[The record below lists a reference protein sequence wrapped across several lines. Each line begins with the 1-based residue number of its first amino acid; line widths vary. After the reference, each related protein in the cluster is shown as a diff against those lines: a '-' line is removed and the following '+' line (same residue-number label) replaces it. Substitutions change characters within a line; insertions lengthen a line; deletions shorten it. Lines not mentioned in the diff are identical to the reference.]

1 MGWTPD
7 SDSET
12 PKTGLMAFSG
22 TKRLRAIPLPKTG
35 MEGIGFRQNG
45 PGAASATGA
54 LPSST
59 SGSMASAASN
69 MFSKLGSKAALQ
81 FVSAGAS
88 NEVINRAKT
97 EGGEFASLL
106 SRLNA
111 SASATPAATD
121 TEQDEED
128 RENQPVQ
135 ASEKAERKEQK
146 KKRKLEKEAKR
157 EAKRA
162 RREAGITAV
171 KTEDAQPVVLE
182 QEQIEVIQA
191 ALTEVAARPAI
202 HNPRNAYVRLS
213 IVYGHI
219 TKLTDSRRSRA
230 RNLASKRML
239 HANANALA
247 EILGIAPTPPSG
259 ASTPV
264 LASPYTAPLSLSS
277 SVAPSKEASPLPSTI
292 ISVASST
299 LTADNVG
306 EKKRSNAEKKA
317 TRKNSKFLPDE
328 VPAVSA
334 TAAVTEK
341 PSKKSKKRRRDD
353 S

>member
-1 MGWTPD
+1 MGLGGRRERQRITDDPRNTKWINDESSPGQRLLRSMGWTPD

-111 SASATPAATD
+111 SASATSAATD

-135 ASEKAERKEQK
+135 ACEKAERKEQK

-162 RREAGITAV
+162 RKEAGIAAV
-171 KTEDAQPVVLE
+171 KPEDAQPDLK
-182 QEQIEVIQA
+182 QEQIEIIQA
-191 ALTEVAARPAI
+191 ALTEVAARPTI
-202 HNPRNAYVRLS
+202 HNPRNAYVCVSPIWLQYQADQFAQISSQKSCLETHAACGR
-213 IVYGHI
+213 
-219 TKLTDSRRSRA
+219 KRSRRNPGHCTYATLRCFHPRSC
-230 RNLASKRML
+230 
-239 HANANALA
+239 
-247 EILGIAPTPPSG
+247 
-259 ASTPV
+259 
-264 LASPYTAPLSLSS
+264 
-277 SVAPSKEASPLPSTI
+277 
-292 ISVASST
+292 ISVS
-299 LTADNVG
+299 
-306 EKKRSNAEKKA
+306 RSLLLIFVCCAFERSEPFTFRYHIRQFEHA
-317 TRKNSKFLPDE
+317 H
-328 VPAVSA
+328 
-334 TAAVTEK
+334 
-341 PSKKSKKRRRDD
+341 RRQHR
-353 S
+353 

>member
-1 MGWTPD
+1 MGLGGRRERQRITDDPRNTKWINDESSPGQRLLRSMGWTPD
-7 SDSET
+7 SDSDA
-12 PKTGLMAFSG
+12 PKTGLMAFNG
-22 TKRLRAIPLPKTG
+22 TKRLRAIPIPKTG

-121 TEQDEED
+121 TEQDDEED

-146 KKRKLEKEAKR
+146 RKRKLEKEAKR

-162 RREAGITAV
+162 RKEGVTSTVVTGDGQAEAL
-171 KTEDAQPVVLE
+171 K

-202 HNPRNAYVRLS
+202 HNPRNACVCICIWQVQL
-213 IVYGHI
+213 
-219 TKLTDSRRSRA
+219 LT
-230 RNLASKRML
+230 L
-239 HANANALA
+239 
-247 EILGIAPTPPSG
+247 
-259 ASTPV
+259 
-264 LASPYTAPLSLSS
+264 
-277 SVAPSKEASPLPSTI
+277 
-292 ISVASST
+292 
-299 LTADNVG
+299 
-306 EKKRSNAEKKA
+306 
-317 TRKNSKFLPDE
+317 
-328 VPAVSA
+328 
-334 TAAVTEK
+334 
-341 PSKKSKKRRRDD
+341 
-353 S
+353 